1 MRLNGQL
8 QRGEQQQAA
17 QHQLRQAHVPLLK
30 KKKKNKNNKT
40 KKKNPK
46 TKTNPPQQI
55 IPKAAT

>member
-30 KKKKNKNNKT
+30 KKKK
-40 KKKNPK
+40 
-46 TKTNPPQQI
+46 PQNQNQ
-55 IPKAAT
+55 PTTTDNS

>member
-30 KKKKNKNNKT
+30 KKKNKNNKT

>member
-17 QHQLRQAHVPLLK
+17 QRQLRQAHVPLLK
-30 KKKKNKNNKT
+30 KKTKT
-40 KKKNPK
+40 IKQKKKPK

>member
-30 KKKKNKNNKT
+30 KKT
-40 KKKNPK
+40 K
-46 TKTNPPQQI
+46 TKTIKQKKKTQNQNQP
-55 IPKAAT
+55 TTTDNS